1 MAEAYPGPFCQD
13 ANITKD
19 SLDNKQ
25 ILKPIKELLNGHVI
39 ELNYYL
45 IKQNRNSN
53 DLFNIITQ
61 LAPRIKCTKVQ
72 SLKSKITRLCD
83 KKKKLARKKKV
94 AGMKN
99 VEDLTSKVFVEPF
112 QKVESPSNQHN
123 DICSIET
130 ANAIENVCVTDHFSN
145 HCTSSVGVQTS
156 FDDIDCDN
164 LSKKTNLLQYI
175 NSKKLKKLNSINNRI
190 GHYSTRN
197 INKRDKTAK
206 KNLHCLR
213 QSQRLNFKKE
223 TIIKSAEKKISDDKL
238 MIETLLNDN
247 KLMKEKITVLSKS
260 VVAISKTND
269 IEKSK
274 NLSLQKVNSYLRN
287 KTRTLPKNLKQ
298 SRNSVIS
305 VGDLTRCCTCRCS
318 QTAPYMPDPTPGQ
331 DVMDTII
338 IKQEMQD
345 PPIGHESPGDLPP
358 GYSYRWSALD
368 MPDPTPSPAIM
379 DTVII
384 KQEMQDPPIGN
395 ESPGDLL
402 PDYSYRWSHC
412 VSDMPDATPSPD
424 VMDTIIIKQ
433 EMQDPLIGNESPGD
447 LPPDYSYRWSHCVSD
462 TNASRAR
469 SKMPVLPRRR
479 LMDNAIPTIFP
490 NCPSYMS
497 HENMLPRSKNA
508 TSENRVKESNNQLTN
523 SISQMFE
530 ADVIQNIDE
539 ILRKLEKATSVPVR
553 LLGCIAITSNL
564 DVTITVNE
572 ELVDTKL
579 FNGVLLGVDMK
590 ANSFSAVLNLMA
602 CAKSEIQKLDNNY
615 DQHIHRKSLQFIEEY
630 ASVCDYEVR
639 SKVKFFAEQIN
650 LVNKPKAARRYAP
663 ETLIMC
669 YLLYCA
675 SPSGYKEL
683 RKQNFLTIPSE
694 RTLQTITD
702 KVGNISEF
710 SYLNARVSKLKHYE
724 KNVILIID
732 EIYSAKR
739 TEYSAA
745 KGQIFGVT
753 DDGEVAQTLLGFM
766 ISSIAGPY
774 RDMVSLFPMKKIN
787 VKKLTTCCFEVL
799 KLLDKIGL
807 NVVAISV
814 DNHPVNRSFFVKELC
829 GGFLKPSI
837 KNSINEDYDFVMERN
852 NNKVL
857 RSAGVDT
864 TDNVTLHYVNLD
876 VPLLFCLDSINFT
889 VITKKLLLDLTR

>member
-1 MAEAYPGPFCQD
+1 
-13 ANITKD
+13 
-19 SLDNKQ
+19 
-25 ILKPIKELLNGHVI
+25 
-39 ELNYYL
+39 
-45 IKQNRNSN
+45 
-53 DLFNIITQ
+53 
-61 LAPRIKCTKVQ
+61 
-72 SLKSKITRLCD
+72 
-83 KKKKLARKKKV
+83 
-94 AGMKN
+94 
-99 VEDLTSKVFVEPF
+99 
-112 QKVESPSNQHN
+112 
-123 DICSIET
+123 
-130 ANAIENVCVTDHFSN
+130 
-145 HCTSSVGVQTS
+145 
-156 FDDIDCDN
+156 
-164 LSKKTNLLQYI
+164 
-175 NSKKLKKLNSINNRI
+175 
-190 GHYSTRN
+190 
-197 INKRDKTAK
+197 
-206 KNLHCLR
+206 
-213 QSQRLNFKKE
+213 
-223 TIIKSAEKKISDDKL
+223 
-238 MIETLLNDN
+238 
-247 KLMKEKITVLSKS
+247 
-260 VVAISKTND
+260 
-269 IEKSK
+269 
-274 NLSLQKVNSYLRN
+274 
-287 KTRTLPKNLKQ
+287 
-298 SRNSVIS
+298 
-305 VGDLTRCCTCRCS
+305 
-318 QTAPYMPDPTPGQ
+318 
-331 DVMDTII
+331 
-338 IKQEMQD
+338 
-345 PPIGHESPGDLPP
+345 
-358 GYSYRWSALD
+358 
-368 MPDPTPSPAIM
+368 
-379 DTVII
+379 
-384 KQEMQDPPIGN
+384 
-395 ESPGDLL
+395 
-402 PDYSYRWSHC
+402 
-412 VSDMPDATPSPD
+412 
-424 VMDTIIIKQ
+424 
-433 EMQDPLIGNESPGD
+433 
-447 LPPDYSYRWSHCVSD
+447 
-462 TNASRAR
+462 
-469 SKMPVLPRRR
+469 MPVLPRRR
-479 LMDNAIPTIFP
+479 LMDKAIPTIFP

-539 ILRKLEKATSVPVR
+539 ILRKLESEESIPAGFNWVVKNGDLLLLYIEATSVPVR

-579 FNGVLLGVDMK
+579 FNGVLGVDMK

-602 CAKSEIQKLDNNY
+602 CAKSEIEKLDDNY

-630 ASVCDYEVR
+630 ASVCDDEVR

-694 RTLQTITD
+694 RTLQTITN

-787 VKKLTTCCFEVL
+787 VKKLKTCCFEVL

-837 KNSINEDYDFVMERN
+837 KNPINGN
-852 NNKVL
+852 Q
-857 RSAGVDT
+857 
-864 TDNVTLHYVNLD
+864 
-876 VPLLFCLDSINFT
+876 LF
-889 VITKKLLLDLTR
+889 LLLDPVHTLKNLYNNFQSKKIFDFPNFNSNDPTPVHFAKFQDLHDLYDLEATKPIKLAHSLTNKALNPKSIEKTSVKLSLAVFNESTKNALEFFSVHEGKQWEGTAEFIRIVLTLWAIVNVRTTTAGKHKRDLAKEPIYSYSDWQISYLFKFRGFLERWQSSSKKCLSKETFLAVHHMCSTFPVLIKHVIEQLGFKYILLGKFQSDIIESRFGWYRQLSGANYFISVKQILESERKIKAASLLRFSGLSELNSACDDHPECELEQQEIDNFVCHLNDEGFVDTDLGDRNAVFYVAGALVRSIIRNNGCTSCRDILCNGRGMALTHENLDEVDEKTGSAGSVAGVIEELKYNGAVRFHKLLNEALLRLAWKEFLAVLDQQSDYNKGQIEEMNEKIMELCEHLNQNTFTDILHDRLFETVAQQFGDILDNLRQGNGTLVAFWMGYIQFHFKYIYISITAHFIFKNLM

>member
-1 MAEAYPGPFCQD
+1 M
-13 ANITKD
+13 
-19 SLDNKQ
+19 
-25 ILKPIKELLNGHVI
+25 V
-39 ELNYYL
+39 
-45 IKQNRNSN
+45 
-53 DLFNIITQ
+53 
-61 LAPRIKCTKVQ
+61 
-72 SLKSKITRLCD
+72 TR
-83 KKKKLARKKKV
+83 
-94 AGMKN
+94 
-99 VEDLTSKVFVEPF
+99 
-112 QKVESPSNQHN
+112 
-123 DICSIET
+123 
-130 ANAIENVCVTDHFSN
+130 
-145 HCTSSVGVQTS
+145 
-156 FDDIDCDN
+156 
-164 LSKKTNLLQYI
+164 
-175 NSKKLKKLNSINNRI
+175 
-190 GHYSTRN
+190 
-197 INKRDKTAK
+197 
-206 KNLHCLR
+206 
-213 QSQRLNFKKE
+213 
-223 TIIKSAEKKISDDKL
+223 
-238 MIETLLNDN
+238 
-247 KLMKEKITVLSKS
+247 
-260 VVAISKTND
+260 
-269 IEKSK
+269 
-274 NLSLQKVNSYLRN
+274 
-287 KTRTLPKNLKQ
+287 
-298 SRNSVIS
+298 
-305 VGDLTRCCTCRCS
+305 
-318 QTAPYMPDPTPGQ
+318 
-331 DVMDTII
+331 
-338 IKQEMQD
+338 
-345 PPIGHESPGDLPP
+345 
-358 GYSYRWSALD
+358 
-368 MPDPTPSPAIM
+368 
-379 DTVII
+379 
-384 KQEMQDPPIGN
+384 
-395 ESPGDLL
+395 
-402 PDYSYRWSHC
+402 
-412 VSDMPDATPSPD
+412 
-424 VMDTIIIKQ
+424 
-433 EMQDPLIGNESPGD
+433 
-447 LPPDYSYRWSHCVSD
+447 SD

-479 LMDNAIPTIFP
+479 LMDKAIPTMFP

-539 ILRKLEKATSVPVR
+539 ILRKLESEESIPAGFNWVVKNGDLLLLYIEATSVPVR

-579 FNGVLLGVDMK
+579 FNGVLGVDMK

-602 CAKSEIQKLDNNY
+602 CAKSEIEKLDNNY

-630 ASVCDYEVR
+630 ASVCDDEVR

-710 SYLNARVSKLKHYE
+710 SYLNAGVSKLKQYE

-787 VKKLTTCCFEVL
+787 VKKVTTCCFEVL

-837 KNSINEDYDFVMERN
+837 KNPINGNRNVLAIQAKKKRSKPPKAKLKNKSDQAEPRKNQASHNYSRSDARSESLYDEDEEEEILGSDDDEQEDPKDYCKGGYHPVKIGDLFNGRYHVIRKLGWGHFSTVWLCWDLTNKQFVALKVVKSASHYTETAVDEIKLLKSVRETDSDDPFRQMVVQLLDDFKISGINGSHVCMIFEVLGHNLLKLIIRSNYQGIPLANVKSIIKQVLQGLEYLHSKCQIIHTDIKPENILVTVDEGHVRKLASEAAQWHKLGLKLPGSLVSTAPKEFRGPDPNSKMSKNKKKKLKRKAKRQAELLEKQMQQLEELEMEQKDTEVVKNNEIITDQSNQYDISSSKEENTNRVTEAITNGHSSDAVFFEKKSKRFQLRQFEIVLLHSMDRVQWIILGAFLSILEGDLLSRCHLMPELLERN
-852 NNKVL
+852 PIPKI
-857 RSAGVDT
+857 
-864 TDNVTLHYVNLD
+864 
-876 VPLLFCLDSINFT
+876 F
-889 VITKKLLLDLTR
+889 KLYCILTYGCK

>member
-1 MAEAYPGPFCQD
+1 M
-13 ANITKD
+13 
-19 SLDNKQ
+19 
-25 ILKPIKELLNGHVI
+25 V
-39 ELNYYL
+39 
-45 IKQNRNSN
+45 
-53 DLFNIITQ
+53 
-61 LAPRIKCTKVQ
+61 
-72 SLKSKITRLCD
+72 TR
-83 KKKKLARKKKV
+83 
-94 AGMKN
+94 
-99 VEDLTSKVFVEPF
+99 
-112 QKVESPSNQHN
+112 
-123 DICSIET
+123 
-130 ANAIENVCVTDHFSN
+130 
-145 HCTSSVGVQTS
+145 
-156 FDDIDCDN
+156 
-164 LSKKTNLLQYI
+164 
-175 NSKKLKKLNSINNRI
+175 
-190 GHYSTRN
+190 
-197 INKRDKTAK
+197 
-206 KNLHCLR
+206 
-213 QSQRLNFKKE
+213 
-223 TIIKSAEKKISDDKL
+223 
-238 MIETLLNDN
+238 
-247 KLMKEKITVLSKS
+247 
-260 VVAISKTND
+260 
-269 IEKSK
+269 
-274 NLSLQKVNSYLRN
+274 
-287 KTRTLPKNLKQ
+287 
-298 SRNSVIS
+298 
-305 VGDLTRCCTCRCS
+305 
-318 QTAPYMPDPTPGQ
+318 
-331 DVMDTII
+331 
-338 IKQEMQD
+338 
-345 PPIGHESPGDLPP
+345 
-358 GYSYRWSALD
+358 
-368 MPDPTPSPAIM
+368 
-379 DTVII
+379 
-384 KQEMQDPPIGN
+384 
-395 ESPGDLL
+395 
-402 PDYSYRWSHC
+402 
-412 VSDMPDATPSPD
+412 
-424 VMDTIIIKQ
+424 
-433 EMQDPLIGNESPGD
+433 
-447 LPPDYSYRWSHCVSD
+447 SD

-469 SKMPVLPRRR
+469 SKMSVLPRRR
-479 LMDNAIPTIFP
+479 LMDKAIPTIFP

-539 ILRKLEKATSVPVR
+539 ILRKLESEESIPAGFNWVVKNGDLLLLYIEATSVPVR

-579 FNGVLLGVDMK
+579 FNGVLGVDMK

-602 CAKSEIQKLDNNY
+602 CAKSEIEKLDNNY

-630 ASVCDYEVR
+630 ASACDDEVR

-753 DDGEVAQTLLGFM
+753 DDGEVAQTLLGIM

-837 KNSINEDYDFVMERN
+837 KNPINGNRNESTPQPCSYLRVLMENSIMPTSLMATEIIPKMVFGYALCISKYN
-852 NNKVL
+852 NTRNKV
-857 RSAGVDT
+857 
-864 TDNVTLHYVNLD
+864 
-876 VPLLFCLDSINFT
+876 
-889 VITKKLLLDLTR
+889 